1 MLVVGA
7 SEGDRVLALARALPD
22 AGIMFCIEPDRRA
35 AARAVETFRREG
47 LAARVNVLVGDPPLF
62 VRKVAGPFDLIV
74 VAPDQAG
81 RVAGRLDA
89 RLAPG
94 GRILDL

>member
-7 SEGDRVLALARALPD
+7 SEGDRVLALARALPA
-22 AGIMFCIEPDRRA
+22 AGIMFCMEPDRLT

-47 LAARVNVLVGDPPLF
+47 VGSRVNVLIGDPALLL
-62 VRKVAGPFDLIV
+62 RKVAGPFDLIV
-74 VAPDQAG
+74 VAPDQTA
-81 RVAGRLDA
+81 RVTGRLDA
-89 RLAPG
+89 KLAAG